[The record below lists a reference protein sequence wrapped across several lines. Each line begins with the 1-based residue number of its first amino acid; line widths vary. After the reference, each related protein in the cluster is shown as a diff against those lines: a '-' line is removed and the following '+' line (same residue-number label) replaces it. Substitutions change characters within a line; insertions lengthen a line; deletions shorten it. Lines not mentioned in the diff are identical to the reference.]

1 MGDGQQLEVLDPIIP
16 PVPVAMMNNLVWQ
29 KRATQ
34 M

>member
-1 MGDGQQLEVLDPIIP
+1 MGDGPQLEILDPIIP

-29 KRATQ
+29 KGPTQ